1 MQVRRFAAGADVT
14 RTSLAENEGRFGAI
28 LGGLSLALGTSATA
42 SSLARG
48 STTATVVHFT
58 SMEGAAAV
66 EASGTLRAGS
76 FVILPS
82 EVRGMGPA
90 AVEALLE
97 IQPGRGAM
105 SATFTVPRH
114 ILVTPFNGPVT
125 SGGATQVQ
133 LLRSVPLRPGSF
145 LPNPF

>member
-1 MQVRRFAAGADVT
+1 MQVRGFAAGADVT

-28 LGGLSLALGTSATA
+28 LGRLSLALGTSATA

-58 SMEGAAAV
+58 SVEGAAAI
-66 EASGTLRAGS
+66 EASGALRAGS
-76 FVILPS
+76 FVTLPS
-82 EVRGMGPA
+82 QVRGMGPA

-105 SATFTVPRH
+105 SATLTVPRD
-114 ILVTPFNGPVT
+114 ILTTPFNGPVT
-125 SGGATQVQ
+125 SGGATQFQ

-145 LPNPF
+145 VPNPF